1 MFNITEADEAAK
13 NKVKA
18 LYNLQDQ
25 VIKEET
31 MGVIS
36 MYEQAAIDAG
46 ASVHEVSQ
54 TMRIARLIR
63 KHQTR
68 NHVPEDGC

>member
-1 MFNITEADEAAK
+1 MNTTEANEAAS
-13 NKVKA
+13 NKIQA
-18 LYNLQDQ
+18 LQNLQTQ
-25 VIKEET
+25 IIKDET

-46 ASVHEVSQ
+46 ASTQEVSQ

-63 KHQTR
+63 KHQTP
-68 NHVPEDGC
+68 NHMPEDGC